1 MTGRKGM
8 WAIGGAP
15 GCSDGAGRHRRA
27 RTGGCTGWP
36 GSRPTAATTRRPRP
50 ETLEAEPV
58 DTREARLSLRARLA
72 ESGELV
78 ESEAAAPRAR
88 RPERVDHDPER
99 RAVDDARE
107 RVLARARAAA
117 SIQG

>member
-8 WAIGGAP
+8 WAIGGAL
-15 GCSDGAGRHRRA
+15 A
-27 RTGGCTGWP
+27 
-36 GSRPTAATTRRPRP
+36 AATALVASEGTYRRLRRLAGLETDRGYYEEAAP

-72 ESGELV
+72 ESSELV

-117 SIQG
+117 SDQG